1 MDLESIMLS
10 EISQSGDN
18 AQVTQELVLG
28 EAHPSTGHHLC
39 QVAPAHMGPKPQAA
53 GIYHSHKGSSPCR
66 AKKQRGASACVLF
79 KTLSQNPTHWEC
91 PAFQPMWANVH
102 HVCPSCLFPSFSHH
116 FTQGARSPVTH
127 RHIHIL
133 ARSRESCCCYGLLI
147 STIHVLLFWY
157 HTASVQ
163 LPSSWVTSCLDAQ
176 KFAVASSISLLP
188 QPKKNW
194 AARLPGNPG

>member
-1 MDLESIMLS
+1 MPISRRVDKNAVVHIYNGILRAHKKEGNLTFSRAWMDLESIMLS

-91 PAFQPMWANVH
+91 PAFQPM
-102 HVCPSCLFPSFSHH
+102 
-116 FTQGARSPVTH
+116 
-127 RHIHIL
+127 
-133 ARSRESCCCYGLLI
+133 
-147 STIHVLLFWY
+147 
-157 HTASVQ
+157 
-163 LPSSWVTSCLDAQ
+163 
-176 KFAVASSISLLP
+176 
-188 QPKKNW
+188 
-194 AARLPGNPG
+194 